1 MSRIVDSRPPEWGQV
16 RQGSTAQVASHGP
29 SVGRGPRLPDEE
41 HHERPK
47 FDNGHCLSR
56 ENLVNVGQLCLH
68 MWGKRIFP
76 QCLPLFVP
84 RGFHLKIARVRGY
97 TYAQLARSIR
107 EGHTV
112 RTEVISF
119 GRVTPEQIE
128 NLRRWIATDPLVPPK
143 PTGSPADFDQLAVRQ
158 SWSYGRVAL
167 GHLLWRKLGFH
178 QLAHRDL
185 GSCAAEG
192 PGRRSPRDDRPEP
205 ADDPTSK
212 YGLLDWL

>member
-1 MSRIVDSRPPEWGQV
+1 
-16 RQGSTAQVASHGP
+16 
-29 SVGRGPRLPDEE
+29 
-41 HHERPK
+41 
-47 FDNGHCLSR
+47 
-56 ENLVNVGQLCLH
+56 

-112 RTEVISF
+112 RTEVIKSF

-178 QLAHRDL
+178 QLVIETLDRVPRK
-185 GSCAAEG
+185 GQVAALLETIVLN
-192 PGRRSPRDDRPEP
+192 RL
-205 ADDPTSK
+205 DDPTSK